1 MSKQDQTHLK
11 FNLNFVYYGK
21 LGYYPSLDLVYITK
35 DGKECNVTDYVSKY
49 KDGTISDDD
58 FKKTIVFSK
67 ILEKYLNAYITSLV
81 YVDESS
87 NKYMTNILA
96 DFRSFEYLPYENML
110 ECFSKCVADI
120 YYDFNGDKFGFAMNN
135 KDKIKLDIQIGP
147 KIIKLSNPVDTI
159 DNRIA
164 LAQHLCEIIDNIVTE
179 IKKNNAKKSNTKV
192 QGNTRYR
199 R

>member
-11 FNLNFVYYGK
+11 LNLNFVYYGK

-35 DGKECNVTDYVSKY
+35 DGNECNVADYISKH

-87 NKYMTNILA
+87 NKYMASILA

-120 YYDFNGDKFGFAMNN
+120 YYDFNGDKFGFAMNCE
-135 KDKIKLDIQIGP
+135 DKMKLDIQIGQR
-147 KIIKLSNPVDTI
+147 IIKLSNPIDTK

-164 LAQHLCEIIDNIVTE
+164 LAQNLCEIIDNIVTE

-192 QGNTRYR
+192 QGNARYR